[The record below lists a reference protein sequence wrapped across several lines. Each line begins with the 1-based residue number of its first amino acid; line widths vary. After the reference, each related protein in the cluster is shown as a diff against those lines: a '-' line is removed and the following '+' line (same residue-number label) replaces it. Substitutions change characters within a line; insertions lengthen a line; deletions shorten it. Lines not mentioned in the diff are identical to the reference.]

1 MIDMKWILRIMV
13 ITAIVL
19 LALEINRLNDALTSC
34 LADVEGRCGN
44 VIDYAISLEN
54 ENAKISR
61 QLKEC
66 QEE

>member
-1 MIDMKWILRIMV
+1 MIDMRWVLRTMV
-13 ITAIVL
+13 IAAIVL

-34 LADVEGRCGN
+34 LADVENKCGN

-54 ENAKISR
+54 ENAKLNR

-66 QEE
+66 RDK

>member
-1 MIDMKWILRIMV
+1 MIDMRWVLRIMV
-13 ITAIVL
+13 IAAFVL
-19 LALEINRLNDALTSC
+19 LGLETNRLNDALTSC
-34 LADVEGRCGN
+34 LADVEGKCGN

>member
-1 MIDMKWILRIMV
+1 MIDMKWIVRIV
-13 ITAIVL
+13 VVAAIAF

-34 LADVEGRCGN
+34 LSDVQNECGG
-44 VIDYAISLEN
+44 VIDYAISLED

-66 QEE
+66 REK

>member
-1 MIDMKWILRIMV
+1 MKWILRIMV

>member
-1 MIDMKWILRIMV
+1 MRWILRIMV
-13 ITAIVL
+13 ITAIVF

-34 LADVEGRCGN
+34 LADVENKCGN

-54 ENAKISR
+54 ENAKLNR

-66 QEE
+66 RDK

>member
-1 MIDMKWILRIMV
+1 MRWVLRIM
-13 ITAIVL
+13 AIAAFVL
-19 LALEINRLNDALTSC
+19 LSLEANRLNDALTSC
-34 LADVEGRCGN
+34 LADVEGKCGN

-54 ENAKISR
+54 ENAKINR